1 MITSVFF
8 TSSLFAAAETIN
20 KPTNKPTNGTI
31 NISASNPSN
40 ETDSNNT
47 ILEEQEQVKLSEG
60 TKLTINQL
68 VALPAAD

>member
-20 KPTNKPTNGTI
+20 KPTNKSTNGTI
-31 NISASNPSN
+31 NLSASNPSN

-47 ILEEQEQVKLSEG
+47 ILEEQVKLSEG
-60 TKLTINQL
+60 KKLTINQL
-68 VALPAAD
+68 MALPAAD